1 MPAAKMLRTAAG
13 ITHWICENAKSARA
27 YLKRIDAIAPLAA
40 PLQAQNIQELP
51 RDLGEAIT
59 LLKRSAFVRDS
70 LGEHVFQYFVAAKE
84 REWQEYIAQ
93 VHDWEIERYLNY

>member
-1 MPAAKMLRTAAG
+1 MSVRRKAEPPEPIEKNIWKLSVR
-13 ITHWICENAKSARA
+13 ERRRYK
-27 YLKRIDAIAPLAA
+27 
-40 PLQAQNIQELP
+40 IQELP

-59 LLKRSAFVRDS
+59 LLKRSAFVRDT
-70 LGEHVFQYFVAAKE
+70 LGEHVFKYFIAAKE